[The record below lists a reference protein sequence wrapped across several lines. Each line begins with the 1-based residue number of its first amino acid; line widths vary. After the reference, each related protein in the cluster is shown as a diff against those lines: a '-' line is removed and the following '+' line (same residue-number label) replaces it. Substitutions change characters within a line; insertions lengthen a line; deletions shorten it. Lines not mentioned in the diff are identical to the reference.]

1 MAYIQEKSKG
11 KKIIS
16 FKFKTYLD
24 RDENGKQIVKCM
36 TWYPEYE
43 RVSNADRKIYLFFSS
58 FFHTSSSYEG
68 FFVSIAYQKIKE
80 KEQLSQWT
88 TAQIS

>member
-36 TWYPEYE
+36 TWYIQHPY
-43 RVSNADRKIYLFFSS
+43 YLFTQKGILQNHQFSGGFCLS
-58 FFHTSSSYEG
+58 FCY
-68 FFVSIAYQKIKE
+68 
-80 KEQLSQWT
+80 
-88 TAQIS
+88 